1 MSKNDTSAKKGEE
14 ETIGTDWARLESMT
28 DEEIDLSDIP
38 ELTEEQLAS
47 MRPTAEVIPALA
59 RQGKTRITIRLD
71 DDIVTFFKQQA
82 HENNTN
88 YQTLI
93 NATLHQVMVQ
103 QGKQHDL
110 RTMIKEIVQQELAKA
125 P

>member
-1 MSKNDTSAKKGEE
+1 
-14 ETIGTDWARLESMT
+14 MT